1 VNLKETKKH
10 TKHTALIKPLGG
22 DYHLN
27 EWAFIG
33 APCDIINNYVLKL
46 AKILSGDLKVG
57 YLDASH
63 NEVRQ
68 EHPYHVYYQDRIR
81 YGHIET
87 KTALAEKQNKKH
99 FSALDLMLINGN
111 HFTGS
116 KQVVFINE
124 AKKDSLKR
132 KMDRLTDI
140 RIIVIEDR
148 NSNFYDFLKPLI
160 TPKVQIFR
168 MSELKLV
175 AAAIKDDNATYL
187 PKLNGL
193 VLAGGKSQRMGKDKG
208 SLNYHGKAQREY
220 EADLISKYCNE
231 VFISYSE
238 AQTDNPA
245 SSYKAIR
252 DSFTGLG
259 PYGAILSAFRE
270 HPNQAW
276 LTIACD
282 LPLLTTESI
291 TLLIK
296 NRNTSKLATCFH
308 NPETKFP
315 EPLITIWEPRAY
327 PVLLEFLSQGYS
339 CPRKVLINTDIEEIE
354 VRETAFMKN
363 VNDPTDY
370 DEVIKKI
377 KA

>member
-1 VNLKETKKH
+1 MKETKKH
-10 TKHTALIKPLGG
+10 TKHTALTKPLGG
-22 DYHLN
+22 EYHLN

-33 APCDIINNYVLKL
+33 APCDIINNYVRQI
-46 AKILSGDLKVG
+46 AKILSADLKVG

-63 NEVRQ
+63 NEVSQ
-68 EHPYHVYYQDRIR
+68 EHPYHVYYQDRIS

-87 KTALAEKQNKKH
+87 KTALAQKQNKKH
-99 FSALDLMLINGN
+99 FSSLDLMLVNGN
-111 HFTGS
+111 HFIGS
-116 KQVVFINE
+116 KQVVFINDT
-124 AKKDSLKR
+124 KKASLER
-132 KMDRLTDI
+132 KLDRLTDI

-148 NSNFYDFLKPLI
+148 DSSFYDFLKPLI

-168 MSELKLV
+168 MSDIKLI
-175 AAAIKDDNATYL
+175 AAAIRDDNETYL
-187 PKLNGL
+187 PILNGL

-208 SLNYHGKAQREY
+208 GLNYHGKAQREY
-220 EADLISKYCNE
+220 EADLISKYCND

-238 AQTDNPA
+238 TQADTPA
-245 SSYKAIR
+245 SPYKVIK
-252 DSFTGLG
+252 DTFTGLG
-259 PYGAILSAFRE
+259 PYGAILSAFRAY
-270 HPNQAW
+270 PNQAW

-282 LPLLTTESI
+282 LPLLTNESI
-291 TLLIK
+291 AILIQ

-354 VRETAFMKN
+354 VSETAFMQN
-363 VNDPTDY
+363 VNDPTAY
-370 DEVIKKI
+370 EEVMKKI
-377 KA
+377 KSSN